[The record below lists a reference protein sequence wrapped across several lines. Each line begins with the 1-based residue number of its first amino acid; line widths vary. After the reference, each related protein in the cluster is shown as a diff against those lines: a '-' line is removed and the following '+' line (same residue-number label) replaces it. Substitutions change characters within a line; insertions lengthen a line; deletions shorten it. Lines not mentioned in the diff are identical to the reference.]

1 MENSNKQAR
10 RDQIQS
16 RISFL
21 EEQLEGLNHYLPQ
34 TYELLMYQLDCQ
46 KCELAQLDI
55 QTAYAVIASENPK
68 KESNQETVS
77 KQKES

>member
-34 TYELLMYQLDCQ
+34 TYELLIYELDCQ

-55 QTAYAVIASENPK
+55 QTAYAVIASESQKKKSNEETVAK
-68 KESNQETVS
+68 EKES
-77 KQKES
+77 